1 MEMMGLWLF
10 GGSEIKKFII
20 FKLLFLF
27 AIVWKKFKYSTVMNL
42 QTTFLGQTFK
52 NPLVTASG
60 ILGVTAD
67 SEGDVIRHG
76 AGGIT
81 TKSIHLHPRKGHKN
95 PTVLELG
102 EETGMINAVGLSG
115 EGIDSASEEYVRFKE
130 KYPDIPL
137 IVNIFGG
144 TVEEFGEVA
153 KRASNTVA
161 DIIEVNIS
169 CPNVEDEFGIPF
181 SCDTGAVQQVTR
193 EVKKYCPNKPVVLK
207 LSPNVPNI
215 GKIARAVE
223 EAGADGIC
231 AINTVG
237 PGMVIDPYM
246 RSPVLS
252 NKVGGVSGRAIK
264 PIALKCIWDIHK
276 AVKIPIIGT
285 GGAETGL
292 DAIEMIMAGATLIGI
307 GTGVYSRGIE
317 VFSKVQAEMMEFMNG
332 ESIKNLDEIRGII

>member
-1 MEMMGLWLF
+1 M
-10 GGSEIKKFII
+10 
-20 FKLLFLF
+20 
-27 AIVWKKFKYSTVMNL
+27 TL
-42 QTTFLGQTFK
+42 QTTFLGQIFK

-67 SEGDVIRHG
+67 SEGDVIKNG

-81 TKSIHLHPRKGHKN
+81 TKSIHLDPRKGHKN

-115 EGIDSASEEYVRFKE
+115 EGIDSASGEYVRFKE
-130 KYPDIPL
+130 KYPEIPL

-153 KRASNTVA
+153 KKANNTVA

-181 SCDTGAVQQVTR
+181 SCDPHAAQEVTSI
-193 EVKKYCPNKPVVLK
+193 VKKYCPNKPIVLK

-252 NKVGGVSGRAIK
+252 NKVGGVSGKAIK
-264 PIALKCIWDIHK
+264 PIALKCIWDIYK
-276 AVKIPIIGT
+276 SVKIPIIGT

-292 DAIEMIMAGATLIGI
+292 DAIEMVMAGATLIGV

-317 VFSKVQAEMMEFMNG
+317 VFSKMTEEMQVFMRNEG
-332 ESIKNLDEIRGII
+332 IEKLDEIRGII